1 MHELHPNVAS
11 ENGKRNGEGTGRKN
25 IESGLLARLR
35 TTEHQ
40 SLAGRK
46 GGKVGGKRTH
56 ALYPTQSSKNG
67 KITTCS
73 AVEHSQGQ
81 TLHLSPTYLSSH
93 RFNHALHSRPR
104 RGERYL
110 TPERADVLRLGAC
123 SSGGSRA
130 MIYFVDLLRGSVCAL
145 IDPVSV

>member
-93 RFNHALHSRPR
+93 RFNHALHSLQDAESDTSRQNA
-104 RGERYL
+104 L
-110 TPERADVLRLGAC
+110 MSCDWARAAAAGA
-123 SSGGSRA
+123 G
-130 MIYFVDLLRGSVCAL
+130 L
-145 IDPVSV
+145 